1 MYLAKNETPNPIIF
15 LQIYERVHSSKNQ
28 EQNLAEM
35 TGTLGQGK

>member
-1 MYLAKNETPNPIIF
+1 MKLQKTIIF
-15 LQIYERVHSSKNQ
+15 LQIYYRVLSLKHQ